1 MNVRHG
7 LKLGLFSL
15 ALVALCAPSASASI
29 IGHLSVTNCA
39 GGGVT
44 VSFGLID
51 WSGMPPNPD
60 SPSACL
66 QTGIGTNLS
75 STAGPILVP
84 VTGTINDLPPAAGIF
99 GFMTFGALAFNLAA
113 PNGFGPP
120 VATDC
125 FPASPAI
132 GSSCSIQF
140 MGMQSPFIL
149 TTTAGGTSV
158 TLQAH
163 GTIVDP
169 NDGKTSD
176 WSGAFTTQINGQ
188 TPLQIRNT
196 TVGGGSISST
206 FSGEFD
212 VVVPEP
218 VTMALIGGGLIALAA
233 IKRRRLA

>member
-29 IGHLSVTNCA
+29 IGHLSVSNCA

-44 VSFGLID
+44 VSFSVID
-51 WSGMPPNPD
+51 WSIG
-60 SPSACL
+60 SPAACI

-75 STAGPILVP
+75 STAGPVVVP
-84 VTGTINDLPPAAGIF
+84 ITGTINDLPPAAGIF
-99 GFMTFGALAFNLAA
+99 GFMTFGLLKFDLAA
-113 PNGFGPP
+113 PNGFGPAVP
-120 VATDC
+120 TDC
-125 FPASPAI
+125 FPASPAV
-132 GSSCSIQF
+132 GSSCSIQP
-140 MGMQSPFIL
+140 GSPFIL
-149 TTTAGGTSV
+149 TTTDTGTSV
-158 TLQAH
+158 TLLAH

-169 NDGKTSD
+169 NDGKISD
-176 WSGAFTTQINGQ
+176 WKGAFTTQINGQ

-196 TVGGGSISST
+196 TIGGGSISST

-218 VTMALIGGGLIALAA
+218 MTMALIGGGLIALAA
-233 IKRRRLA
+233 IKRRKVA